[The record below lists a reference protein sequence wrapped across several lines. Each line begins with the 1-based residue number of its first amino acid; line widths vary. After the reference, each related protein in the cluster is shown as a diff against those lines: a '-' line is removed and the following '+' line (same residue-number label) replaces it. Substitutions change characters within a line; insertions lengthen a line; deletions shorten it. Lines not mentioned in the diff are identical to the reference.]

1 MRNGYGAYIAIA
13 GESVESLVKPEL
25 KAEFEATGRN
35 EIFNVH

>member
-13 GESVESLVKPEL
+13 GESVESLVKLEL